1 MKRRKA
7 ASKLIP
13 PQPPWLSWER
23 GAADPLGVS
32 LCPEAGCHPS
42 KDEGGGERWLF
53 GQRGQW
59 AHVGSGPSVLT
70 SSVTLS
76 DSGSPLSPSL
86 RVCEVPGTATWPAPS
101 RPTQSE
107 FFTAFPQIDPRAAR
121 G

>member
-1 MKRRKA
+1 MGENAGRSV
-7 ASKLIP
+7 SK
-13 PQPPWLSWER
+13 
-23 GAADPLGVS
+23 
-32 LCPEAGCHPS
+32 
-42 KDEGGGERWLF
+42 
-53 GQRGQW
+53 
-59 AHVGSGPSVLT
+59 GSGHTWAQGPVLLT

-107 FFTAFPQIDPRAAR
+107 FFTAFPQIDLRAAR

>member
-42 KDEGGGERWLF
+42 KDEGGGE
-53 GQRGQW
+53 
-59 AHVGSGPSVLT
+59 HVGSGPSAPHQLRDPQRQRV
-70 SSVTLS
+70 
-76 DSGSPLSPSL
+76 PS
-86 RVCEVPGTATWPAPS
+86 EPEPPGL
-101 RPTQSE
+101 
-107 FFTAFPQIDPRAAR
+107 
-121 G
+121 